1 MRTYTIVVSVIA
13 HVAAIA
19 ALIIA
24 PALAT
29 DVLPEVQRT
38 TAFIMVRAE
47 MPTPPPTPIR
57 PREPAPSTTG
67 APITEPDSIQPES
80 LEPIVP
86 ADLGVDGVPA
96 SGIPPGDIVSTGD
109 PLPPPAPRPKDPVH
123 VGGLIQPPLKIKH
136 VAPVYPPIALA
147 ARKEGLV
154 ILEALIAENGDV
166 QQVRV
171 LRSDALFDQAAI
183 TAVQQWKFNPTRLNG
198 EPVPLVM
205 TVTVGFTLTR

>member
-1 MRTYTIVVSVIA
+1 
-13 HVAAIA
+13 
-19 ALIIA
+19 
-24 PALAT
+24 
-29 DVLPEVQRT
+29 
-38 TAFIMVRAE
+38 
-47 MPTPPPTPIR
+47 
-57 PREPAPSTTG
+57 
-67 APITEPDSIQPES
+67 
-80 LEPIVP
+80 
-86 ADLGVDGVPA
+86 
-96 SGIPPGDIVSTGD
+96 
-109 PLPPPAPRPKDPVH
+109 
-123 VGGLIQPPLKIKH
+123 LKIKH